1 MEAMTTP
8 PEKEEI
14 DSHAAQLKS
23 DLRTLK
29 SDIETLRLDIA
40 ALGKNQVERV
50 RANVADVDQ
59 NLSGRLSEK
68 PFQTLAVAFAAG
80 YLFAALTR

>member
-1 MEAMTTP
+1 MDMTDTSPAEA
-8 PEKEEI
+8 I

-23 DLRTLK
+23 DLK
-29 SDIETLRLDIA
+29 TLRGDIDTLRSDVA

-50 RANVADVDQ
+50 KANVAEVDES
-59 NLSGRLSEK
+59 LGSRLAEK

-80 YLFAALTR
+80 YLFAAITR